1 MFLTGVYLDGYTSLK
16 ITLISIDFLT
26 ILKMDAQKNMIVITG
41 GAGGIGHA
49 CAKSFKDHPIIIT
62 DYSQELVDEAV
73 NVLKK
78 EGLDVCGIPCDITIK
93 SDIENLVKFVAE
105 EGRLK
110 AFIHTAGVSGTVKEL
125 KKVYTIDLIGTELLV
140 DAFYELAE
148 KDSVAI
154 LLSSMMAHTIPPYEK
169 YDDALS
175 NPQLP
180 GSFETVSQ
188 FVDNSSD
195 IMYNFVKRGVILLT
209 HKNVDKWGEKGA
221 RILSVSPGVIETPM
235 GLKAAQEHPE
245 LMEAI
250 KQATPLKRNGQ
261 PEDIAEVVY
270 FLSSDAARF
279 ITGTDILIDGGVIQ
293 NIKKM
298 A

>member
-1 MFLTGVYLDGYTSLK
+1 
-16 ITLISIDFLT
+16 
-26 ILKMDAQKNMIVITG
+26 MIVITG
-41 GAGGIGHA
+41 GAGGIGQA
-49 CAKSFKDHPIIIT
+49 CAKSFKDQPIILT
-62 DYSQELVDEAV
+62 DYSQKMVDESV
-73 NVLKK
+73 ETLKK
-78 EGLDVCGIPCDITIK
+78 EGFDVSGIACDITNK
-93 SDIENLVKFVAE
+93 SDIEKLVKFVADK
-105 EGRLK
+105 GSLK
-110 AFIHTAGVSGTVKEL
+110 ALIHTAGVSGTGKDL
-125 KKVYTIDLIGTELLV
+125 KKVYTIDLIATELLV

-148 KDSVAI
+148 KGSVAI

-175 NPQLP
+175 NPQET

-188 FVDNSSD
+188 FVNESSD

-221 RILSVSPGVIETPM
+221 RIVSVSPGVIETAM
-235 GLKAAQEHPE
+235 GLKAAEEHPE
-245 LMEAI
+245 LMESI

-261 PEDIAEVVY
+261 PEDVADVIY
-270 FLSSDAARF
+270 FLASDAARF